1 MKKYKIIVEIILLI
15 LIFNF
20 ISPIVHATEFEDIP
34 TNIIDD
40 STQDVNTNTE
50 SSGSTTNEIIDQN
63 ADNQTEIEFG
73 NEELETYI
81 LENHDIDNDGKITA
95 FDMAQIQELY
105 ISSFGIENTKGLEY
119 ATNLKF
125 LYIYIRYEN
134 YGETIK
140 YDFSHLNSLTN
151 LKELYNT

>member
-63 ADNQTEIEFG
+63 ADNQ
-73 NEELETYI
+73 
-81 LENHDIDNDGKITA
+81 A
-95 FDMAQIQELY
+95 
-105 ISSFGIENTKGLEY
+105 
-119 ATNLKF
+119 
-125 LYIYIRYEN
+125 
-134 YGETIK
+134 
-140 YDFSHLNSLTN
+140 
-151 LKELYNT
+151 